1 MGHIGVAMGP
11 NAQRY
16 LDVHTHPT
24 LQCGLVDVHITRTCI
39 SNSYFHWILVR
50 SNVTTSGDVY
60 TKAVY
65 LNGLHHTL
73 SSDSDISTFAKS
85 IPVGAYQV

>member
-1 MGHIGVAMGP
+1 M
-11 NAQRY
+11 
-16 LDVHTHPT
+16 
-24 LQCGLVDVHITRTCI
+24 
-39 SNSYFHWILVR
+39 R